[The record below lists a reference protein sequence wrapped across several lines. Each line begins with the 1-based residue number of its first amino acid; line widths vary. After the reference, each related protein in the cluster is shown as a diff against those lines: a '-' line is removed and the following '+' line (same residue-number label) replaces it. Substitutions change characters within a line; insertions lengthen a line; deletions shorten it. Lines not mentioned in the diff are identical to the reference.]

1 MNQLHEKEFIFFSS
15 HFLKKNLRFV
25 FAQVYFW
32 NVEFTSS
39 VRPSGQDRM
48 AQTQLCRK
56 DLLKKIFKVLNMS
69 NSTVLSNV

>member
-1 MNQLHEKEFIFFSS
+1 MKKNLFLFLSFSE
-15 HFLKKNLRFV
+15 KKNLRFV

>member
-1 MNQLHEKEFIFFSS
+1 MKKNLFLFLSFSE
-15 HFLKKNLRFV
+15 KKNLRFV
-25 FAQVYFW
+25 FARAYFW

-69 NSTVLSNV
+69 NSTVLSNL